1 MGATDPG
8 GATFSA
14 PRTMDWPTVSEIAL
28 ESFPNGGLTYLKYNN
43 DNLSVVPPII
53 GNTIN
58 RTVVLTAGNY
68 YVERMNVTGTDLIIF
83 DNTLGPVNIWIGP
96 YAGMQQ
102 NTFRGIGSRANC
114 Q

>member
-1 MGATDPG
+1 M
-8 GATFSA
+8 
-14 PRTMDWPTVSEIAL
+14 RCRQL
-28 ESFPNGGLTYLKYNN
+28 C
-43 DNLSVVPPII
+43 
-53 GNTIN
+53 NTIN

-102 NTFRGIGSRANC
+102 NTFRGDRSVPIVNNPAHRPAIYVATKGALNVAGDNQIDALIYAHNEDSLVAYLET
-114 Q
+114 